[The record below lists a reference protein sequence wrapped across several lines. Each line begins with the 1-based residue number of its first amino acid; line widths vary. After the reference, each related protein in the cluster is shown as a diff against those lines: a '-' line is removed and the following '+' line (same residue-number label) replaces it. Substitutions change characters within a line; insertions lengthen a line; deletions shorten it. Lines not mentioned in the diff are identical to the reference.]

1 MRSSEFITEVKARYE
16 MTDLDPWTFD
26 QTPAGWRGLPSSAR
40 QADAI
45 QQYIETYVKDGRFVG
60 APKGAK
66 TLRPYILYWH
76 LGQVLTQMGR
86 NGMAARVMR
95 QALDDGEPGW
105 NAYVMATISFLRKDR
120 RDFDHWAPLARG
132 NEETIKRLTAGWG
145 LPYKQAYA
153 GQSAVA
159 EVSDERLQTYL
170 NQAGQQVDRRQER
183 MAQARERLNKGYE
196 IYHADRPAGS
206 SQIVDRFEA
215 NTPALAQR
223 YYEKFITRYESD
235 RDFDLRLRRA
245 TGIIEVITPVTP
257 IVPPTTKRPS
267 LARHPGMLRKDDPSP
282 QDLETDLKVRG
293 RDPVDIN
300 AMLRQIDAAKK
311 LKEALHFV
319 RPGELRGSYS
329 DQQMLQMGFRRAK
342 NGAWYIDQRRWDA
355 LLQRGQLREINA
367 DDELTVS
374 QHIEDYFF
382 KRGYQFAGEG
392 RDQMAFVSPRNT
404 VVKVLGIGDP
414 EREKIVKDYVA
425 FFLRNQRN
433 PYYPRIYNT
442 GEFSLNDETYFVY
455 EMEYLDY
462 VANEEATLEYLEDL
476 MNAAARGY
484 ADAYQQNNPMPPE
497 LDEDEVQG
505 LLMATED
512 LIDALGGHAPL
523 DLSNIENLRRRSD
536 GHLVIMDPFSL

>member
-1 MRSSEFITEVKARYE
+1 MRAQEFVTE
-16 MTDLDPWTFD
+16 
-26 QTPAGWRGLPSSAR
+26 
-40 QADAI
+40 I
-45 QQYIETYVKDGRFVG
+45 
-60 APKGAK
+60 
-66 TLRPYILYWH
+66 
-76 LGQVLTQMGR
+76 
-86 NGMAARVMR
+86 
-95 QALDDGEPGW
+95 
-105 NAYVMATISFLRKDR
+105 
-120 RDFDHWAPLARG
+120 
-132 NEETIKRLTAGWG
+132 
-145 LPYKQAYA
+145 
-153 GQSAVA
+153 
-159 EVSDERLQTYL
+159 SDERLQSYL
-170 NQAGQQVDRRQER
+170 SRAGQQVDRRQER
-183 MAQARERLNKGYE
+183 MARVRDRLNKGYE

-206 SQIVDRFEA
+206 TQIVDRFEA

-223 YYEKFITRYESD
+223 YYEKFIHNYESD

-257 IVPPTTKRPS
+257 VVPPTIKRPI
-267 LARHPGMLRKDDPSP
+267 LARHPGQPRKDDPSP
-282 QDLETDLKVRG
+282 QDIETDLKVRG
-293 RDPVDIN
+293 QDPVDIN

-442 GEFSLNDETYFVY
+442 GEFSLNGETYFVY